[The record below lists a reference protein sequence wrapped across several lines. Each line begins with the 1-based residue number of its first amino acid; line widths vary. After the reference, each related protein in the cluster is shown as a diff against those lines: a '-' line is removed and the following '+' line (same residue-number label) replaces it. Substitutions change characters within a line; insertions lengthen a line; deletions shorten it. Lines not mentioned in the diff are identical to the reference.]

1 MAKIIDGKAISAQI
15 RDEVKQKVSV
25 LRQEGKEI
33 ALAVI
38 QVGTDPAS
46 GVYVNNKKK
55 ACAYVGIQSLSYE
68 LPEETTEDELLAL
81 DRKSVV

>member
-38 QVGTDPAS
+38 
-46 GVYVNNKKK
+46 
-55 ACAYVGIQSLSYE
+55 
-68 LPEETTEDELLAL
+68 